1 MSKILELP
9 DNLLSQSSSRVWS
22 GVTVE
27 VTEYTC
33 EGRALM
39 LLPFVDKTR
48 LNVILEEVS
57 NDRCEAREKPYLPCP
72 VEYKPRCMSLFPAD
86 MELWGY
92 SADVRYIKDVQ
103 IAFDSGSLSEL
114 LQFREDID
122 LANTPRHRF
131 TDDRIWYLVR
141 LLADTVEDPDP
152 SAQLYGDSLVTAI
165 ASRLIAKG
173 EKASRPTGGLSPL
186 QLRDALSFL
195 DAQLPSRV
203 DLATLASLAGLSP
216 SHYCR
221 AFKASTGLAPYQWQL
236 QARIERAKGLLL
248 NTNRSLEEIAE
259 ATGFADT
266 VHFGRTFR
274 KLTGVTPGNWRGER
288 VT

>member
-9 DNLLSQSSSRVWS
+9 DNLISQSSSRVFS

-33 EGRALM
+33 EGRALL

-57 NDRCEAREKPYLPCP
+57 RDRCEAREKPYVPCH
-72 VEYKPRCMSLFPAD
+72 VEYKPRCMSFFPAG

-92 SADVRYIKDVQ
+92 SADVRYTKDVQ
-103 IAFDSGSLSEL
+103 IALDTGPLSER
-114 LQFREDID
+114 LQIRENVD
-122 LANTPRHRF
+122 LASMPRHRF

-141 LLADTVEDPDP
+141 LLAETIEDSDP

-165 ASRLIAKG
+165 AARLIAKG
-173 EKASRPTGGLSPL
+173 SETPKAVGGLSPL

-195 DAQLPSRV
+195 DSQLPNRV
-203 DLATLASLAGLSP
+203 DLATLANLAGLSP

-221 AFKASTGLAPYQWQL
+221 AFKVSTGLAPYQWQL

-248 NTNRSLEEIAE
+248 NTNRSLEEISE

-288 VT
+288 VM